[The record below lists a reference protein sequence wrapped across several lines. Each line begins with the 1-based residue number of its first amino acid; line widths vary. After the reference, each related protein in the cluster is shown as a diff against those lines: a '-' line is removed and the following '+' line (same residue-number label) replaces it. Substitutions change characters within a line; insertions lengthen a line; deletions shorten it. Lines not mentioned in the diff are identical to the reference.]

1 MDALPP
7 MSKISMIGI
16 WIETMLY
23 GVCAMYGL
31 CMLILLRKGKVPSL
45 RWVLVVTSTILFFL
59 CNVHV
64 GASLRQLLE
73 AFVYAPDHSTI
84 YWLDYTTGPRVLKN
98 IIYDT
103 LVFVQNFILIWRLY
117 VVFMCNWK
125 VVILPVRELLVV
137 LDMLADILLGSAYAS
152 SAVLAYPNVD
162 LYDPVVSSLVI
173 PAWVSGI
180 TLSISVTGAIVARL
194 WWMGQTMASLTATS
208 TNRFASSICIAV
220 ESGAIS
226 VVINLVVVV
235 LYSLNSPAA
244 LTGLDVSSQLAVLT
258 SLLIIVRVEQTRR
271 DRSMRD
277 SGSWGMVLIAQGEI
291 TC

>member
-125 VVILPVRELLVV
+125 VVILPIIVAAGCV
-137 LDMLADILLGSAYAS
+137 GSAYAS
-152 SAVLAYPNVD
+152 SAVLAYPKVD